1 MHTIIA
7 ICVLLAAEAGDLEA
21 RLTAA
26 ARAYDMAAAQAL
38 VEEARKEVARDPSAS
53 NRLLLGRA
61 LLLVAELA
69 RIDFEELSD
78 DAGRSERRA
87 LANRIDAAAREGMQ
101 VADALG
107 EISEAHRLRADFY
120 GVMIRTKYQG
130 KKYRNRMESNAARA
144 MELDPKNANAY
155 VSVAR
160 PFLFATPRQGGD
172 LDKAFALL
180 SKAVELD
187 PDLEA
192 ARMLLA
198 VAYEKRGEME
208 KADAEWEKILAANPK
223 AIRSRKTLEIAGKVW
238 SEIEDNDNPSED
250 DENDNGSGNL

>member
-1 MHTIIA
+1 MHMLIA
-7 ICVLLAAEAGDLEA
+7 FCVLLAAEASDLES
-21 RLTAA
+21 RLAA
-26 ARAYDMAAAQAL
+26 AAHDYDIAAAQVL
-38 VEEARKEVARDPSAS
+38 LEEARKEVAQDPSTA
-53 NRLLLGRA
+53 NRLLLARA
-61 LLLVAELA
+61 LLLVAELV
-69 RIDFEELSD
+69 RIDFEDLGD

-87 LANRIDAAAREGMQ
+87 LANRIDAAAREGIQ

-107 EISEAHRLRADFY
+107 EISEAYRLRADFY

-144 MELDPKNANAY
+144 MELDPKNACAY

-180 SKAVELD
+180 SKAVELE
-187 PDLEA
+187 PKLES

-198 VAYEKRGEME
+198 VAYEKRGEIE
-208 KADAEWEKILAANPK
+208 KAEAEWQKILTANPK
-223 AIRSRKTLEIAGKVW
+223 AIRSRQTLEIAGKVW
-238 SEIEDNDNPSED
+238 SEIEENGNPGEED
-250 DENDNGSGNL
+250 EYDDDNGDM